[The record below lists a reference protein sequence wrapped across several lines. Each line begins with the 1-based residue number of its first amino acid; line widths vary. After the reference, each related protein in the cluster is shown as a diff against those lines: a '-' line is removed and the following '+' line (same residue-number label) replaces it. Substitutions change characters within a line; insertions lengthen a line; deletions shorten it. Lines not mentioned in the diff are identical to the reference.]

1 MAKVIGLGHVGVYCR
16 DLAKMESFYR
26 DVLGLQVTKKRP
38 GSMVFLSSDPQRSDH
53 EIALMT
59 GRPDGD
65 DFNPIQQISLGVDS
79 LESVREFHKRI
90 RSAGYQ
96 IEHVVSHCSAIGC
109 YYFDPE
115 GNHCEG
121 LLAHAPR
128 LLGTNVVT
136 SGPRHDVGCGHH
148 GTGGKAIRPIR
159 PRASWRR
166 VSTGGSRHAC
176 LNDRP
181 RRIGV
186 DSKRRGSQ

>member
-26 DVLGLQVTKKRP
+26 DTLGLTVTKKRP
-38 GSMVFLSSDPQRSDH
+38 GSMVFLSSDPRRSDH

-65 DFNPIQQISLGVDS
+65 DSGFNPIQQISLGVDS
-79 LESVREFHKRI
+79 LQSVREFHARI

-115 GNHCEG
+115 GNHCEVFWRTPRDCWVPTAAPVDLDTMSDSDIMALVERQYAEFG
-121 LLAHAPR
+121 HVDVGEVYQPAVASRAPR
-128 LLGTNVVT
+128 
-136 SGPRHDVGCGHH
+136 
-148 GTGGKAIRPIR
+148 
-159 PRASWRR
+159 
-166 VSTGGSRHAC
+166 
-176 LNDRP
+176 
-181 RRIGV
+181 
-186 DSKRRGSQ
+186 

>member
-1 MAKVIGLGHVGVYCR
+1 MAKVIGLGHVGVFCR

-38 GSMVFLSSDPQRSDH
+38 GSMVFLSSDPHRSDH

-59 GRPDGD
+59 GRPEGD
-65 DFNPIQQISLGVDS
+65 DFNPIQQISMGVDS

-115 GNHCEG
+115 GNHCEVFWRTPRDCWVPT
-121 LLAHAPR
+121 AAPVDLDSMSDAEIMALVER
-128 LLGTNVVT
+128 QYAQFGHVNVGEVYE
-136 SGPRHDVGCGHH
+136 PAV
-148 GTGGKAIRPIR
+148 
-159 PRASWRR
+159 ASA
-166 VSTGGSRHAC
+166 SA
-176 LNDRP
+176 
-181 RRIGV
+181 
-186 DSKRRGSQ
+186 